1 MKNQKGFTL
10 IELMIVIAIIGILA
24 SIAIPAYGNY
34 VKKSK
39 FADVIQQVAPIKLA
53 IDICFQREND
63 AAACDTWPEIE
74 LVRADYERGY
84 VATNGANLA
93 VGPQI
98 LMIGNAEV
106 DNARILYNGAPSASG
121 RGITWT
127 ADVGGST
134 CVAANLCDL

>member
-53 IDICFQREND
+53 IDICFQKTND
-63 AAACDTWPEIE
+63 TDSCDTWDDIE
-74 LVRADYERGY
+74 LTRADYERGY
-84 VATNGANLA
+84 VGSAHLA
-93 VGPQI
+93 LGPQI

-106 DNARILYNGAPSASG
+106 DSARIQYDGAPTATG
-121 RGITWT
+121 RGLDWT
-127 ADVGGST
+127 IDTGAST
-134 CVAANLCDL
+134 CIAANLCDSF